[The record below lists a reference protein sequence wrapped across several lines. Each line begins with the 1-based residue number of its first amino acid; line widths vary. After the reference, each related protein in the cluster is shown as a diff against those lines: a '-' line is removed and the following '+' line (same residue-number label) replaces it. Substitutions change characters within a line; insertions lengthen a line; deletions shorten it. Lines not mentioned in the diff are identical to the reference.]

1 MKGLKLQARSLLY
14 GIGKTSQ
21 QRCTCTTSSS
31 HSANLVWW
39 LFEATSSTVYPS
51 RLFHPSYVAFRSS
64 KPLGTTDSII
74 QFGVHCQ
81 SSIPRPWIYTW
92 NKGTPLKFVLNFW
105 IRELCKHCEALRLQ
119 PSGIFR
125 LSWIWTFLSLL
136 SVGSNIMIFNIF
148 LEKLEQCS
156 VLGLDWSIQEIL
168 RRCSC
173 CIQSKAN
180 KKIRYQFEINNYLC
194 SIKFW

>member
-92 NKGTPLKFVLNFW
+92 NKGTPLKFVLNFCL
-105 IRELCKHCEALRLQ
+105 RELCKYCEALRLQ

-125 LSWIWTFLSLL
+125 LSWIRTFCSLL
-136 SVGSNIMIFNIF
+136 SVGSNIINI
-148 LEKLEQCS
+148 EKLEQCS
-156 VLGLDWSIQEIL
+156 VLGWIDLFKKSSLDAAAAF
-168 RRCSC
+168 
-173 CIQSKAN
+173 KARQI
-180 KKIRYQFEINNYLC
+180 KKIRYQFEINNYQC